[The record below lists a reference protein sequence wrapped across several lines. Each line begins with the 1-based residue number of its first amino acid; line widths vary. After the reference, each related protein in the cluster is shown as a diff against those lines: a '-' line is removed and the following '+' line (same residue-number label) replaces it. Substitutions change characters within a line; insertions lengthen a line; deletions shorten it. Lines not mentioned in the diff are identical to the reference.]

1 MATIFTRIIRGEI
14 PSYKI
19 AEDEHYCAFLD
30 VAPVQK
36 GHTLVVPKREVD
48 YIFDLTEEEIA
59 GLMVFARKVARAMK
73 EALPCRKIGVTV
85 LGLEV
90 PHAHVH
96 LVPLQQEG
104 DMNFSNPKKH
114 FPDEEMAACAEAIRA
129 HLAE

>member
-1 MATIFTRIIRGEI
+1 MRVRFRYRFAAGAQRTVCRVVLF
-14 PSYKI
+14 
-19 AEDEHYCAFLD
+19 FLFRALNALPVRD
-30 VAPVQK
+30 SRVAA
-36 GHTLVVPKREVD
+36 
-48 YIFDLTEEEIA
+48 EIA
-59 GLMVFARKVARAMK
+59 PWPEER
-73 EALPCRKIGVTV
+73 V